1 MLVGTVIIDTWVNGG
16 NDSLEKFEASSVWWG
31 GMSSSVINVGM
42 EEVVEVVDTVVS
54 AVGDVVVIVSV
65 GVIEVGETMD
75 VGKRCW

>member
-1 MLVGTVIIDTWVNGG
+1 MLIGTVIIDTWVNGG
-16 NDSLEKFEASSVWWG
+16 NDSLEKFEASSVWW

-75 VGKRCW
+75 VGKRCR

>member
-1 MLVGTVIIDTWVNGG
+1 MTHWRSFKLRLYDEEI
-16 NDSLEKFEASSVWWG
+16 L
-31 GMSSSVINVGM
+31 SSSVINVGM

-75 VGKRCW
+75 VGKRCR

>member
-1 MLVGTVIIDTWVNGG
+1 
-16 NDSLEKFEASSVWWG
+16 
-31 GMSSSVINVGM
+31 MSSSVINVGM

-75 VGKRCW
+75 VGKRC